1 MNVKAKIIA
10 LVIAVSLVTGTAG
23 LALGLM
29 ISGDNQPN
37 IPFTDGTGKT
47 NDDEQDGNGKITEE
61 QISEVEK
68 IARVFQMISDR
79 YVLEVSKDD
88 LIEGAIQGM
97 VDKLDDPYTSY
108 MDEDEAA
115 QFVESLSSSF
125 EGIGA
130 EVSMV
135 NGKIKIV
142 LPFKGSPAEK
152 AGLKPGDQIVSIDG
166 ESVEGLSLTEAVL
179 KIRGKKGTDVKLGIV
194 RQGVK
199 DPISIVVTR
208 DTIPLITVNASSV
221 EKNGKKVGILEI
233 TSFSANTAA
242 EFKKELKK
250 LEDEGITGLIIDVRG
265 NPGGYLNA
273 VKEMLYE
280 LIPSDKPIFQIETRD
295 GERDQAFT
303 TLKDKKPYP
312 IIGLID
318 GRSASASE
326 ILAGALKEAGGYE
339 IIGQNSF
346 GKGTVQQALEVGDG
360 SQLKMTLYKWLTPD
374 GNWIHKTGIE
384 PTIEVKQPEFFQ
396 TSRIFIEEKLTYDMY
411 NDQVKSA
418 QEMLKGLGF
427 DPGRTDGY
435 FSEKTVLAVKAFQEM
450 NNLEPTGDITVAT
463 AGVLEEEIIER
474 IRNPQYDYQLQAAI
488 QLITK

>member
-1 MNVKAKIIA
+1 MNVKGKIIA
-10 LVIAVSLVTGTAG
+10 LVVAVSLVTGTAG

-29 ISGDNQPN
+29 ISGEQQK

-47 NDDEQDGNGKITEE
+47 NDDNQDNDAMTEE
-61 QISEVEK
+61 DLSEVSK
-68 IARVFQMISDR
+68 IARVFEMISDR

-97 VDKLDDPYTSY
+97 VDTLEDPYTSY

-142 LPFKGSPAEK
+142 VPLKDSPAEK
-152 AGLKPGDQIVSIDG
+152 AGLKPHDQIVSIDG

-179 KIRGKKGTDVKLGIV
+179 KIRGKKGTDVKLGIA

-199 DPISIVVTR
+199 DPLTITVTR
-208 DTIPLITVNASSV
+208 DTIPLITVKSNTM
-221 EKNGKKVGILEI
+221 EKNGKTVGILEI
-233 TSFSANTAA
+233 TSFSANTAS

-280 LIPSDKPIFQIETRD
+280 LIPSEKPIFQIETRD
-295 GERDQAFT
+295 GSRDKAYT
-303 TLKDKKPYP
+303 NLKDKKPYP

-339 IIGQNSF
+339 LIGQNSF

-384 PTIEVKQPEFFQ
+384 PTIEVKQPDYFQ
-396 TSRIFIEEKLTYDMY
+396 TNRIFIEEKLTYDMF
-411 NDQVKSA
+411 NEQVGNA
-418 QEMLKGLGF
+418 QEMLKGLGY

-435 FSEKTVLAVKAFQEM
+435 FSEQTVIAVKAFQEM
-450 NNLEPTGDITVAT
+450 NNLQPTGEITITT
-463 AGVLEEEIIER
+463 AGALEEAIIER
-474 IRNPQYDYQLQAAI
+474 IRNPQYDYQLQAAV
-488 QLITK
+488 QLLTK

>member
-1 MNVKAKIIA
+1 MNVKGKIIA
-10 LVIAVSLVTGTAG
+10 LVLAVSLVTGTAG

-29 ISGDNQPN
+29 ISGDSQPTAPYN
-37 IPFTDGTGKT
+37 NGVNGTSD
-47 NDDEQDGNGKITEE
+47 NNSNENGDVAKVEL
-61 QISEVEK
+61 SEVEK
-68 IARVFQMISDR
+68 IARVFQMISDK
-79 YVLEVSKDD
+79 YVLEISKDD

-97 VDKLDDPYTSY
+97 VDTLEDPYTSY
-108 MDEDEAA
+108 MDEDEAT

-142 LPFKGSPAEK
+142 LPFKDSPAEK
-152 AGLKPGDQIVSIDG
+152 AGIRPNDQIVSIDG

-179 KIRGKKGTDVKLGIV
+179 KIRGKKGTDVKLGIL
-194 RQGVK
+194 RQGVGE
-199 DPISIVVTR
+199 PLTIVVTR
-208 DTIPLITVNASSV
+208 DTIPLITVKSKTV
-221 EKNGKKVGILEI
+221 EKNGKTVGILEVS
-233 TSFSANTAA
+233 SFSANTAS

-265 NPGGYLNA
+265 NPGGYLTA
-273 VKEMLYE
+273 VQQMLNE
-280 LIPSDKPIFQIETRD
+280 IIPSDKPIFQIEQRD
-295 GERDQAFT
+295 GKKDKAFT
-303 TLKDKKPYP
+303 KLKDKKPYP

-339 IIGQNSF
+339 LIGQNSF

-374 GNWIHKTGIE
+374 GNWIHKTGIA
-384 PTIEVKQPEFFQ
+384 PTIEVSQPDYFQ
-396 TSRIFIEEKLTYDMY
+396 TNRIYIEEKLTYDMF
-411 NDQVKSA
+411 NEQVKSA
-418 QEMLKGLGF
+418 QEMLKGLGY

-450 NNLEPTGDITVAT
+450 NNIEPTGEITIAT
-463 AGVLEEEIIER
+463 AGVLEEAIIER
-474 IRNPQYDYQLQAAI
+474 IRNPQYDYQLQAAL